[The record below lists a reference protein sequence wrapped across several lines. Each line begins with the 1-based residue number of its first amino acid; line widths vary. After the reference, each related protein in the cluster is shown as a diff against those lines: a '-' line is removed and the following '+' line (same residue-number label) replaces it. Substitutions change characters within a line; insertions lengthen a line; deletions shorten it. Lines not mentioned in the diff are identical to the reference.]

1 MVEPVVTAFAIRRGE
16 AEFRKHWHEKQDN
29 LEVISFKMMKG
40 LKRKTQS
47 FFCTLLLLFRTA
59 LSYLLSRIK
68 ISIFDLLHILS
79 QRAQL

>member
-40 LKRKTQS
+40 LKRKTR

-68 ISIFDLLHILS
+68 ISIFDLLHILG